1 MRLYLRAEYQA
12 AINLFRKG
20 GSKEAIA
27 AIDAINAHNAD
38 ISQQVYNYIQTGCV
52 GYQKAAHGARMI
64 IIHQS
69 SRRPGTIQVSH
80 FCLIRNKWEAISHG
94 EATTPAELQKKLL
107 TGKYVNIRRPQ

>member
-27 AIDAINAHNAD
+27 VIDAINAHNAD